1 MQFGA
6 SWIPAPTA
14 GRVRAC
20 SYTRTSSPARSS
32 ATAAVSPP
40 MPPPTT
46 ATDGATSS
54 LPDLHDGLDPGHR
67 SAAWSIASAV
77 PSDHGDTVRG
87 CATPSTT
94 RSTRSVKKQTRSR
107 IFGFSG
113 IGSG

>member
-1 MQFGA
+1 
-6 SWIPAPTA
+6 
-14 GRVRAC
+14 
-20 SYTRTSSPARSS
+20 
-32 ATAAVSPP
+32 

-54 LPDLHDGLDPGHR
+54 PPDLHDGLDPGHR

-94 RSTRSVKKQTRSR
+94 RPTRSVKKQTRSR

-113 IGSG
+113 IGSGELHAASRTNCPPARIDQYRARPLYGHSVTV